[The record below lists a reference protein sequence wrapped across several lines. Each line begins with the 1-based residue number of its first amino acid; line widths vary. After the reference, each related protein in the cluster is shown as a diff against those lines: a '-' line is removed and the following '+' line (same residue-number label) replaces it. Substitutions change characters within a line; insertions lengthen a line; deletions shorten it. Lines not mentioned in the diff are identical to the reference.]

1 MGHKDLK
8 TTMKHYAKPIEETAD
23 KNRFM
28 MSELAVLIFF
38 VINYRHFA
46 FPFNPYLFI

>member
-1 MGHKDLK
+1 MMGHKDLK

-28 MSELAVLIFF
+28 MSELAV
-38 VINYRHFA
+38 
-46 FPFNPYLFI
+46 